1 VHPTQQNGCTCATT
15 TLTGNAIATVLQ
27 ERRLHVK
34 VVDVYNLPQI
44 SANSSKQEIMAALVA
59 EAQRR
64 P

>member
-1 VHPTQQNGCTCATT
+1 M
-15 TLTGNAIATVLQ
+15 LQ

-34 VVDVYNLPQI
+34 VVDVYNLLQI
-44 SANSSKQEIMAALVA
+44 SANSSKQEIMAALAA